1 MSVQGERHGR
11 AKLTERDVLAMRR
24 MAAEDGL
31 CTKCIAHLF
40 GVAYATARQAIQG
53 KTWTY
58 LEDEARD

>member
-11 AKLTERDVLAMRR
+11 ARLSERDVLAMRR

-40 GVAYATARQAIQG
+40 GVSYPTARQAITG
-53 KTWTY
+53 RTWRH
-58 LEDEARD
+58 LEAEAGD